1 LCLSNLSNLSNLFSK
16 VSGKNE
22 AVFADALP
30 WAPRALKTYVDFP
43 LPSFG
48 EKVGK
53 IGQLGQA

>member
-1 LCLSNLSNLSNLFSK
+1 MKLYLQTLSLGPLARS
-16 VSGKNE
+16 
-22 AVFADALP
+22 
-30 WAPRALKTYVDFP
+30 KTYVDFP